1 MNHYFGKMNYI
12 IMGIGCTILPIGFL
26 MMSGNEDIYGTSKT
40 VVAPILLILGFVVN
54 GFAIMYRKKDPK

>member
-12 IMGIGCTILPIGFL
+12 IMCIGCAILAIGFF
-26 MMSGNEDIYGTSKT
+26 MMSGKEDIYGTSKT

-54 GFAIMYRKKDPK
+54 GFAIMYRKKESK